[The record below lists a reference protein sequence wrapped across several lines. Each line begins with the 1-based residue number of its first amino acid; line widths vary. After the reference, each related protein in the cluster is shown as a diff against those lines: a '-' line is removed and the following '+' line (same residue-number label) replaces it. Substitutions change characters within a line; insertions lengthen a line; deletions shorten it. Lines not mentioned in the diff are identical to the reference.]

1 MTAKKIFWA
10 ARIVIAATFIF
21 SAVAKLLS
29 PGLFEITLIDQG
41 IFSDRAAAAW
51 AARFLIAA
59 ELALGLLYLQK
70 HYLKTIVSL
79 VTGIMLSGFTV
90 HLLYLAIK
98 GDGADCGCF
107 GKLLAMSPI
116 ESIVKNIVLLML
128 VYFVFRKAETV
139 HHSWKIPAAILFISV
154 VCVWTWAP
162 VKTVD
167 DFVFK
172 NYTNFEERGRVDLAE
187 GENLICI
194 FNLDCEHC
202 QAAAR
207 ELTEARKA
215 SKIPESYILFF
226 SEEGISVDSFF
237 TIAGARYPYHMVSAE
252 EFFSFIGNAP
262 PRIYWLKE
270 GRIEKYWDAG
280 FTFHLRETFK

>member
-1 MTAKKIFWA
+1 MTAKNFVWI
-10 ARIVIAATFIF
+10 ARIVIASTFIF

-41 IFSDRAAAAW
+41 VFSDRTAAAW
-51 AARFLIAA
+51 TARFLIAV
-59 ELALGLLYLQK
+59 ELTVGLLYLQK
-70 HYLKTIVSL
+70 HYLKTAVSL
-79 VTGIMLSGFTV
+79 LTGLMLSGFTV

-98 GDGADCGCF
+98 GDQQDCGCF
-107 GKLLAMSPI
+107 GKLLAMSPV
-116 ESIVKNIVLLML
+116 ESIIKNIVLLAL
-128 VYFVFRKAETV
+128 VYFVFRNTEVVKN
-139 HHSWKIPAAILFISV
+139 SWKIPLAVLLISA

-162 VKTVD
+162 IKVLN
-167 DFVFK
+167 DFTFK
-172 NYTNFEERGRVDLAE
+172 QYTNFEERGRVDLAE
-187 GENLICI
+187 GENLMCI

-207 ELTEARKA
+207 ELTEARKTA
-215 SKIPESYILFF
+215 KIPETYILFF

-252 EFFSFIGNAP
+252 EFFSLIGNTP